1 MTLVPHWRRVLLR
14 AWSLW
19 PVYLVAGFE
28 LAAEVVPYL
37 SDFLP
42 RWLVILILLLNPL
55 LRIIRQG
62 SLHASEQDPRD
73 ESR

>member
-1 MTLVPHWRRVLLR
+1 MIFVPHWRRVLLH

-19 PVYLVAGFE
+19 PVYLVAGLE
-28 LAAEVVPYL
+28 IAAEVVPYL
-37 SDFLP
+37 ADFLP
-42 RWLVILILLLNPL
+42 RWLVVLILLLNPL

-73 ESR
+73 EPR

>member
-1 MTLVPHWRRVLLR
+1 MTLVPNWRRVLLH

-42 RWLVILILLLNPL
+42 RWLVVLILLLNPL

-73 ESR
+73 KPR